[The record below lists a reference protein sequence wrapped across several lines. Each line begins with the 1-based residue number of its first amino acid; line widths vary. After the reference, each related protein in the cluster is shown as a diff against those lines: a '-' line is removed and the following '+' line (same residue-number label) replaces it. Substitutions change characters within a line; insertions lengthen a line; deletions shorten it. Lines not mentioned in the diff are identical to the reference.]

1 MVWKIL
7 SGVSAALLGVSLYF
21 SVINSK
27 ALKAEKMLAD
37 RATKDQA
44 TLVAR
49 KKEGEELKTKKEEQL
64 AALKKDLEATKEK
77 VAKAAADS
85 QEKDAALQLAKTTF
99 TQVQQ
104 QVETIQ
110 KKIDELGDVNKLLA
124 QVDTLKQEQKE
135 QDGAVAN
142 LTQQIASK
150 KELLASVQADIAR
163 YRDLEA
169 RSRKGI
175 VEPSFTARVAS
186 VFNDWGFVLLNKGN
200 AAGVFANADL
210 EVKRGKDVVAK
221 LKVRNVEQQS
231 AVADIVPGSVKD
243 GDRLRSGDTVVA
255 AANQPA
261 APTSAPAAG
270 GAAPVP
276 AAGAGATAPAE
287 AAPAPAPAAA
297 AMGGDPFGAAP
308 MPAAAAPA
316 PAAGGDPFGAA
327 PAPAAG
333 GAAPA
338 AGGAGTKENPS
349 TADPFGAA
357 PAKPAAG
364 GADPFAPPPAK

>member
-21 SVINSK
+21 AVINGK
-27 ALKAEKMLAD
+27 ALKTEKMLAD
-37 RATKDQA
+37 RAVKDQA
-44 TLVAR
+44 TVVAR
-49 KKEGEELKTKKEEQL
+49 KKEGEERKAKKEEQL
-64 AALKKDLEATKEK
+64 VALKKDLDATKEK

-85 QEKDAALQLAKTTF
+85 QEKDAALQLAKNTL

-110 KKIDELGDVNKLLA
+110 KKIDEMGDVTKLLA
-124 QVDTLKQEQKE
+124 QVGTLKQEQKD

-142 LTQQIASK
+142 LTQQLASK
-150 KELLASVQADIAR
+150 KDSLSSIQADIAR

-175 VEPSFTARVAS
+175 VEPSFSARVAS
-186 VFNDWGFVLLNKGN
+186 VFGDWGFVLLNKGN
-200 AAGVFANADL
+200 SSGVFANAEL
-210 EVKRGKDVVAK
+210 EVKRGKDVIAK

-231 AVADIVPGSVKD
+231 SVADIVPGSLKQ

-255 AANQPA
+255 SASQPA
-261 APTSAPAAG
+261 ISASTGAAPAAG
-270 GAAPVP
+270 GAAPAP
-276 AAGAGATAPAE
+276 AAGAAAPAE
-287 AAPAPAPAAA
+287 AAAPAPAA
-297 AMGGDPFGAAP
+297 AMGGDPFGAPAP
-308 MPAAAAPA
+308 MPAAA